1 MQKITLEINNS
12 IYDYIMFFLENIPK
26 NLVNIKKEIQSK
38 TNTNDELS
46 NSFNPKD
53 FFGVANS
60 SKVEIDTYLQQ
71 NQNQWDSYLDKR

>member
-26 NLVNIKKEIQSK
+26 NLVNIKKEFQVTTTK
-38 TNTNDELS
+38 QTEFS
-46 NSFNPKD
+46 NSFNPRD

-60 SKVEIDTYLQQ
+60 SKDQIDSYLQQ
-71 NQNQWDSYLDKR
+71 NQNEWDSYIDKR